1 MIRVEHL
8 SKTFAAKKSDLQ
20 AIFTYLESKLKPK
33 AGLPF
38 SRRVFIGEYGYQ
50 ANASKPET
58 FQKQFDE
65 TKEIMRISFEL
76 NLPFALH
83 WQMYN
88 NEYETNGE
96 SKQMSLINEQGERM
110 PLYFL
115 HQKYYQQ
122 MNRFLINYTAGNN
135 AAPSAEVFRKKA
147 LEVLDAL

>member
-1 MIRVEHL
+1 M
-8 SKTFAAKKSDLQ
+8 K
-20 AIFTYLESKLKPK
+20 
-33 AGLPF
+33 
-38 SRRVFIGEYGYQ
+38 
-50 ANASKPET
+50 
-58 FQKQFDE
+58 
-65 TKEIMRISFEL
+65 ISLEL

-115 HQKYYQQ
+115 HQTYYQQ
-122 MNRFLINYTAGNN
+122 MNRFLINYKESNKS
-135 AAPSAEVFRKKA
+135 APSTEVFRKKA